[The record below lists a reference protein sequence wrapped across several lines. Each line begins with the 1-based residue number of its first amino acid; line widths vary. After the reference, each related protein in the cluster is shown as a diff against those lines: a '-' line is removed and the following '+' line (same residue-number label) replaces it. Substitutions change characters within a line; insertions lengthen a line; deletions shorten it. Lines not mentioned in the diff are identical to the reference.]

1 VAGNWQEKVVGA
13 VVCEATCQCA
23 RIMLLGTLHSW
34 RIDIGPGA
42 QVLAA
47 TTSSGTVS
55 DSRRVL
61 RVPSY
66 CTEISEGAFLLVE
79 CLTKSNRP
87 LSMPMPSGPSAL
99 GNALIRVEDAR
110 RDSCKNCRRQRP

>member
-1 VAGNWQEKVVGA
+1 
-13 VVCEATCQCA
+13 
-23 RIMLLGTLHSW
+23 MLRVLGTLHSW
-34 RIDIGPGA
+34 RIDRDPGA

-55 DSRRVL
+55 DSDSWRFL
-61 RVPSY
+61 RVPSF
-66 CTEISEGAFLLVE
+66 CTEISVGAFLLVE